1 MTDSAPAPSPEL
13 IELFE
18 LAINECIKAKR
29 ATNFAYPF
37 LILQEPPGGEIVVLV
52 ADSTEQSLANARDSV
67 RTTRE
72 SVRAYAIAYDGMLRS
87 KAGDPLDAFIVE
99 LAERGCS
106 DGFVMFSLYEL
117 AGGEIDLIQQSRT
130 VLRRTD
136 PLFAGA

>member
-1 MTDSAPAPSPEL
+1 MSDATPSPEL

-52 ADSTEQSLANARDSV
+52 ADSTEQSLANAREQV
-67 RTTRE
+67 RTTRAT
-72 SVRAYAIAYDGMLRS
+72 VRAYAIAYDGMLRS

-117 AGGEIDLIQQSRT
+117 HSGEIDLIQQSRT

-136 PLFAGA
+136 PLFGAQ